1 MGKTG
6 STLVAILAG
15 AAVGAVAGV
24 LLAPEQGEKTRKR
37 ISDGFRSGTD
47 DLNCKMDEL
56 KNQIKNLISSKKGDF
71 ETSFNTLVNKADH
84 KKEDVIASLERKL
97 AELKSDAANAVD
109 KARDLTNKAAD
120 NIKSE
125 LK

>member
-24 LLAPEQGEKTRKR
+24 LLAPEQGEQTRKK
-37 ISDGFRSGTD
+37 ISKGFKSGAD
-47 DLNCKMDEL
+47 DLNCKMDDL
-56 KNQIKNLISSKKGDF
+56 KKQVKSLISTKKADF
-71 ETSFNTLVNKADH
+71 DSSFNSLLSKADD

-97 AELKSDAANAVD
+97 AELKGEAANAVD
-109 KARDLTNKAAD
+109 KAKDFTNKAAD

>member
-37 ISDGFRSGTD
+37 ISDGFKSGTD

-56 KNQIKNLISSKKGDF
+56 KNQVKSLISSKKGDF

>member
-6 STLVAILAG
+6 NTLVAILAG

-37 ISDGFRSGTD
+37 ISKGFKSGAD
-47 DLNCKMDEL
+47 DLNCKMEDL
-56 KNQIKNLISSKKGDF
+56 KNQVKSLISSKKNDF
-71 ETSFNTLVNKADH
+71 ESSFNSLLDKADD
-84 KKEDVIASLERKL
+84 KKDDVIASLERKL
-97 AELKSDAANAVD
+97 AELKGEAANAVD
-109 KARDLTNKAAD
+109 KAKDLTNKAAD

>member
-15 AAVGAVAGV
+15 VAVGAVAGV
-24 LLAPEQGEKTRKR
+24 LLAPEQGEKTRRK
-37 ISDGFRSGTD
+37 ISKGFKSGTD
-47 DLNCKMDEL
+47 DLNCKMDDL
-56 KNQIKNLISSKKGDF
+56 KNQVRSLISSKKTDF
-71 ETSFNTLVNKADH
+71 ESTFNNLVHKADD

-97 AELKSDAANAVD
+97 AELKGDAANAVD
-109 KARDLTNKAAD
+109 KAKDLTNKAAD

>member
-24 LLAPEQGEKTRKR
+24 LLAPEQGGKTRKK
-37 ISDGFRSGTD
+37 ISDGFKSGTD

-56 KNQIKNLISSKKGDF
+56 KNQVKSLISSRKNDF
-71 ETSFNTLVNKADH
+71 ESTFNNLVHKADD

-97 AELKSDAANAVD
+97 AELKGEAINAVD
-109 KARDLTNKAAD
+109 KAKDITNKAAD

>member
-24 LLAPEQGEKTRKR
+24 LLAPEQGEKTRRK
-37 ISDGFRSGTD
+37 ISKGFKSGTD
-47 DLNCKMDEL
+47 DLNCKMDDL
-56 KNQIKNLISSKKGDF
+56 KNQVRNLISSKKTDF
-71 ETSFNTLVNKADH
+71 ESTFNNLVHKADD

-97 AELKSDAANAVD
+97 AELKGDAANAVD
-109 KARDLTNKAAD
+109 KAKDLTNKAAD

>member
-37 ISDGFRSGTD
+37 ISKGFKSGAD
-47 DLNCKMDEL
+47 DLNCKMDDL
-56 KNQIKNLISSKKGDF
+56 KKQVKSLVKSKSSKLENSID
-71 ETSFNTLVNKADH
+71 SFVNTAENKS
-84 KKEDVIASLERKL
+84 EDVIAALEKKL
-97 AELKSDAANAVD
+97 SQLKGDAANAVD
-109 KARDLTNKAAD
+109 KAKDLTNKAAD

>member
-24 LLAPEQGEKTRKR
+24 LLAPEQGEKTRRK
-37 ISDGFRSGTD
+37 ISKGFKSGAD
-47 DLNCKMDEL
+47 DLNYKMDEL
-56 KNQIKNLISSKKGDF
+56 KNQVKSLITSKKADF
-71 ETSFNTLVNKADH
+71 ESSFNTLVNKAEN
-84 KKEDVIASLERKL
+84 KKEDVIVSLERKL

-109 KARDLTNKAAD
+109 KAKDLTNKAAD

>member
-6 STLVAILAG
+6 NTLVAILAG

-24 LLAPEQGEKTRKR
+24 LLAPEQGEKTRKK
-37 ISDGFRSGTD
+37 ISSGLKSGTD
-47 DLNCKMDEL
+47 DLHCKMDEL
-56 KNQIKNLISSKKGDF
+56 KNQVKSLISSKKAGF
-71 ETSFNTLVNKADH
+71 ESSFDTLLNKADD

-97 AELKSDAANAVD
+97 AELKGQASNAVD
-109 KARDLTNKAAD
+109 RAKDVTNKAAD

>member
-6 STLVAILAG
+6 NTLVAILAG

-24 LLAPEQGEKTRKR
+24 LLAPEQGEKTRKK
-37 ISDGFRSGTD
+37 ISDGLKSGTD
-47 DLNCKMDEL
+47 DLNCKMDDL
-56 KNQIKNLISSKKGDF
+56 KNQVKSLISSKKADF
-71 ETSFNTLVNKADH
+71 ESSFNTLVNKADDR
-84 KKEDVIASLERKL
+84 KEDVIASLERKL
-97 AELKSDAANAVD
+97 SELKGQGSNAVD
-109 KARDLTNKAAD
+109 RAKDMTNKAAD

>member
-37 ISDGFRSGTD
+37 ISKGFKSGAD
-47 DLNCKMDEL
+47 DLNCKMDDL
-56 KNQIKNLISSKKGDF
+56 KKQVKSLVKSKSSRLENSID
-71 ETSFNTLVNKADH
+71 SFVNTAENKS
-84 KKEDVIASLERKL
+84 EDVIAALEKKL
-97 AELKSDAANAVD
+97 SQLKGDAANAVD
-109 KARDLTNKAAD
+109 KAKDLTNKAAD

>member
-6 STLVAILAG
+6 NTLVAIIAG
-15 AAVGAVAGV
+15 AAVGAVAGI

-37 ISDGFRSGTD
+37 ISKGFKSGAD
-47 DLNCKMDEL
+47 DLNCKMDDL
-56 KNQIKNLISSKKGDF
+56 KNQVKSLMNSKKTDF
-71 ETSFNTLVNKADH
+71 ESSFN
-84 KKEDVIASLERKL
+84 KL
-97 AELKSDAANAVD
+97 AELKNDAANAVD
-109 KARDLTNKAAD
+109 KAKDVTNKAAD